1 MVRSNSCPHRI
12 VVLQNF
18 VIFQIRYPETF
29 RVVSG
34 ITCNGRRVSLGKNS
48 GKNTNKYVSYTR
60 KPSTNVFLLDENRSG
75 QFSKIM
81 SKSFRFN
88 CLLCGCFRTFQ
99 LLEDYM
105 HLDSW
110 CNRTSFLPSFFF
122 CDERKESFLWPN
134 KKLFL
139 FWYQFSCFESQ
150 NRYPELLE
158 LWFTYSIFTE
168 PDSRFWRHK
177 LTI

>member
-34 ITCNGRRVSLGKNS
+34 ITCNGKRVSLGKNS

-110 CNRTSFLPSFFF
+110 CNRTSFLPIFFF
-122 CDERKESFLWPN
+122 VTREKSLFFDPIKNCLCFSINLVVLNLKIGTLNYLNCDLPT
-134 KKLFL
+134 
-139 FWYQFSCFESQ
+139 Q
-150 NRYPELLE
+150 
-158 LWFTYSIFTE
+158 YSLS
-168 PDSRFWRHK
+168 P
-177 LTI
+177 